1 MTIADK
7 LKVAAASCAYVQKD
21 GSNTHF
27 RYRFVS
33 AANVLGHVNDAL
45 AAAGLAVVGTLPQV
59 VSTEGSGKDRI
70 VTVSMTVTVADTESP
85 ERASFVGLGSGMD
98 TGDKAVMKAQTAALK
113 YAWLGAF
120 SISTGDDPEA
130 DAETDKRTT
139 QAQKKPADKPVAR
152 APEKADA
159 DRLGLAQRHD
169 ALIAKID
176 AVATQPDAVKLWRAE
191 RATVAQLREEIRA
204 EVWDRLCVRV
214 AKIGKMGAGEDGRKV
229 AHAWLRKALAEES
242 ARDEAAKAQGA
253 AS

>member
-1 MTIADK
+1 
-7 LKVAAASCAYVQKD
+7 VQKD

-59 VSTEGSGKDRI
+59 VSVEGTGKDRI

-139 QAQKKPADKPVAR
+139 QAQKKPADKPAPREERPAAAEPGDLAAAPAELEGFLARVGEVELPGEAVAVWMKHR
-152 APEKADA
+152 AE
-159 DRLGLAQRHD
+159 
-169 ALIAKID
+169 IAKMP
-176 AVATQPDAVKLWRAE
+176 APVREYAWNALRRHTERVGKMKNAQHWLAKAVK
-191 RATVAQLREEIRA
+191 EE
-204 EVWDRLCVRV
+204 D
-214 AKIGKMGAGEDGRKV
+214 
-229 AHAWLRKALAEES
+229 
-242 ARDEAAKAQGA
+242 ARRTAAPTSNGA